1 MTTTTTMAENASL
14 AVHQDKKVLTA
25 TLVGTAIEWYD
36 FFIYAQAASLIFAP
50 LFFAEVSKSNP
61 MLAQIIA
68 FATVGIS
75 FLFRPLGA
83 IVCGRLGDKYGR
95 KMVLVTTLILMGAST
110 TLIGFLPTYA
120 QIGVLAPLAL
130 VFLRIVQGFSAGGEW
145 GGAALLSVEHAPLDK
160 RSLFGAYPQIGVPIG
175 MILATGVLLLLNLIL
190 GKEAYLEWGWRIPF
204 ILSIALIIVGTF
216 IRRSVKESPVFEAM
230 HRRKAEA
237 SAPLSLL
244 FKDHTPTVLKAALI
258 FMGVNAGGYILIA
271 FMVGYGQKVL
281 GLSPTLTMLIV
292 VAAAFSWLVSTLW
305 GGILGDKIG
314 RLKIFK
320 LGYILLS
327 LWSIPMWFLIDTK
340 SPILFMLALVVWTI
354 PLGFTYGPLS
364 ALFAEMFPAK
374 VRFSGVSISYALG
387 SIIGGAFAPMIAQWI
402 MATYQQS
409 WMIGL
414 YITIVS
420 LISLFTLYTIKKDPQ
435 GVDLSL

>member
-1 MTTTTTMAENASL
+1 MSETLDTPSTL

-50 LFFAEVSKSNP
+50 LFFAEATKSNP
-61 MLAQIIA
+61 MLAQVIS

-95 KMVLVTTLILMGAST
+95 KMVLVLTLVLMGAST

-120 QIGVLAPLAL
+120 QAGLFAPLAL
-130 VFLRIVQGFSAGGEW
+130 IALRIVQGFSAGGEW
-145 GGAALLSVEHAPLDK
+145 GGAALLSVEHAPINK

-175 MILATGVLLLLNLIL
+175 MILATSVIFAINAVL
-190 GKEAYLEWGWRIPF
+190 GKEVYLDWGWRIPF
-204 ILSIALIIVGTF
+204 VISIALIIIGVF
-216 IRRSVKESPVFEAM
+216 IRRSVQESPIYAAM
-230 HRRKAEA
+230 HRRKTEA

-244 FKDHTPTVLKAALI
+244 FKEHSSKVFKAAVI
-258 FMGVNAGGYILIA
+258 FMAVNAAGYILIA

-281 GLSPTLTMLIV
+281 GFSPTLTTTVILLS
-292 VAAAFSWLVSTLW
+292 AFTWLVCTLW
-305 GGILGDKIG
+305 GGHLGDKIG
-314 RLKIFK
+314 RLKTFK
-320 LGYILLS
+320 LGYILLA

-340 SPILFMLALVVWTI
+340 NPLLFAVALCVWAV

-402 MATYQQS
+402 MATYNQS
-409 WMIGL
+409 WLIGV
-414 YITIVS
+414 YITIASICS
-420 LISLFTLYTIKKDPQ
+420 LLATYAIKTDPQ
-435 GVDLSL
+435 GVDLTL